1 MENLVKSRNFNFQAS
16 LKGLILKECTCNVTQ
31 YTLCYITHKSFI
43 YLTLF
48 ISTLL
53 QKTLGV
59 LRKSL
64 QNLTKYYL

>member
-1 MENLVKSRNFNFQAS
+1 MKNLIKIIKINFLAS
-16 LKGLILKECTCNVTQ
+16 LKSLILQGCTCNVTQ